1 MLNEIPGKGSPI
13 DFCDFRNINNK
24 AYLKENSKMKKREIV
39 RVALVIGGLYFAVS
53 FIPQILAIVII
64 LLDIVFGSG
73 DANVFFLMALWT
85 PLTAFILIKYSNKIS
100 TKIVKDDQNDD
111 IIIPDIVDSQSVMK
125 IALYIIGGLTI
136 ILVFPEFEEAVR
148 DESKILVETPDK
160 NLYLSPIIKLILGL
174 IILFKAN
181 EIARFL
187 DANRKIL

>member
-1 MLNEIPGKGSPI
+1 
-13 DFCDFRNINNK
+13 
-24 AYLKENSKMKKREIV
+24 MKKREIV